1 MLRRYQHCGKTPKQV
16 LCQKGPF
23 SLCVWQMG
31 GSWNQGSDGS
41 WRAASFLGHSDAARL
56 GGKGEEISSMV
67 LVWVVLGS
75 L

>member
-1 MLRRYQHCGKTPKQV
+1 
-16 LCQKGPF
+16 
-23 SLCVWQMG
+23 MG

-56 GGKGEEISSMV
+56 GGKGEEMSSMV